1 MLIILPPIIGS
12 NAVWITPCCVG
23 VITMIGIILYS
34 KYLNKKSNGEYHG
47 VYMNKTPG
55 DNVLEYTI
63 NASCDEV
70 NGLVSLIKNKLNN
83 DTISDCACLSLEE
96 FLKNIIETNDKLD
109 TIDILLEV
117 NEKSIK
123 MYIKDLGIERSDDF
137 TFKNETEFNREI
149 DYTRVLALN
158 STLITINQ

>member
-1 MLIILPPIIGS
+1 
-12 NAVWITPCCVG
+12 
-23 VITMIGIILYS
+23 
-34 KYLNKKSNGEYHG
+34 
-47 VYMNKTPG
+47 MNKTRR

-63 NASCDEV
+63 DANSDEI
-70 NGLVSLIKNKLNN
+70 NGLISLIKNKLNN
-83 DTISDCACLSLEE
+83 NKLSECACLSLEE

-109 TIDILLEV
+109 TIDILLEI
-117 NEKSIK
+117 NEESIQ
-123 MYIKDLGIERSDDF
+123 MYIKDLGIERSADF